1 MNTTNRM
8 FALARYYKLIS
19 TLELVLKRSFRDR
32 AVGLDNIVR
41 NVHIAHAVHAAHNT
55 EHSALLYHASRAGRY
70 ALKVERH
77 VDVAHNAQRL
87 HESLDRAVAA

>member
-1 MNTTNRM
+1 MNATNRM
-8 FALARYYKLIS
+8 SALARYYKLIS
-19 TLELVLKRSFRDR
+19 TLELALKRSFRDR
-32 AVGLDNIVR
+32 AVGLDDIVR
-41 NVHIAHAVHAAHNT
+41 NVGVAYAFHAAQNT
-55 EHSALLYHASRAGRY
+55 EHVALLYHADRAGKF